1 MDPGEFSRT
10 VRVFLPFHGQLV
22 SNMKKE
28 IQSPIVDKQD
38 LKAKAIAAAQSTCSA
53 VVCCQPTE
61 SFQREW
67 AAARSARWRW
77 E

>member
-10 VRVFLPFHGQLV
+10 VRVFLPFQVQLV

-53 VVCCQPTE
+53 VVSCQATD

-67 AAARSARWRW
+67 AAARSAQ
-77 E
+77 